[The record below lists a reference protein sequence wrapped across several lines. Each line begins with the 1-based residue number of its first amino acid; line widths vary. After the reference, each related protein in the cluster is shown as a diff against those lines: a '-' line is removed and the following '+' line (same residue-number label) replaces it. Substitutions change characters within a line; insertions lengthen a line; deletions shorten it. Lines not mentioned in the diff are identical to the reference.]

1 MDALM
6 MELKKFLESLIGE
19 IYLGLLL
26 VSLLVILIAMKVK
39 SSKVASLFVW
49 GFSIPLT
56 FFCYVVWIYAG
67 GPENRS
73 WLLFIFELLA
83 FSQIGWL
90 GGALV
95 LVGVLIKANVLKK
108 VGVWLSIGSVAFH
121 GVFIILMYI
130 SGSGS

>member
-39 SSKVASLFVW
+39 PSKVASLFVW
-49 GFSIPLT
+49 GFSIPLA
-56 FFCYVVWIYAG
+56 FFCYVVWIYAS
-67 GPENRS
+67 GPES
-73 WLLFIFELLA
+73 WNWVIFLFELLA
-83 FSQIGWL
+83 LSQIGWL

-95 LVGVLIKANVLKK
+95 LVGVLIKANALKK

-121 GVFIILMYI
+121 GLFLILMYI